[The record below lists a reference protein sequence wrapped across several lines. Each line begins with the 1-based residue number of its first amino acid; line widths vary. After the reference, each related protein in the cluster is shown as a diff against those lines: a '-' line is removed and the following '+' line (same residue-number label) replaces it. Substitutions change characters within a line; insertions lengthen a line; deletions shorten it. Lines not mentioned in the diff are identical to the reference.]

1 MVLSQHKIPMKS
13 HRYPHRCRALWR
25 TWASPWMR
33 QMRCDWSNH
42 MHLQYITIYIYIWL
56 IIYVYV
62 YVYIY
67 MYYTYIHTYI
77 HACMHADRQTDRQAG
92 RQTDRQAGRQ
102 TYIHTYTHIHI
113 YNHTCLYTHTRL
125 IHGFLRQPHQSQK
138 VVQILSSLKGKP
150 MVLGYSQLLGHPKSE
165 TRGANPPEHDV
176 WPAKWRWVRFLNYP
190 IRSMVLVY
198 MLTLGVY
205 WW

>member
-1 MVLSQHKIPMKS
+1 MCM
-13 HRYPHRCRALWR
+13 
-25 TWASPWMR
+25 
-33 QMRCDWSNH
+33 
-42 MHLQYITIYIYIWL
+42 
-56 IIYVYV
+56 
-62 YVYIY
+62 Y
-67 MYYTYIHTYI
+67 MYTFTCIIHTYIHKYI

>member
-42 MHLQYITIYIYIWL
+42 MHLQYITIYIWL

-67 MYYTYIHTYI
+67 MYYTYIHT
-77 HACMHADRQTDRQAG
+77 CMHYAD

-125 IHGFLRQPHQSQK
+125 IHGFLRQPHQTQK
-138 VVQILSSLKGKP
+138 VVQILSCLKGKP

-165 TRGANPPEHDV
+165 TRGANPPEHEDF
-176 WPAKWRWVRFLNYP
+176 WTIP
-190 IRSMVLVY
+190 
-198 MLTLGVY
+198 
-205 WW
+205 